1 MEIGIFNSGS
11 PVDVGQ
17 SSCDDIVVSSVCNA
31 NCAFV
36 NIDFM
41 TDVTSGHYDLLYK
54 AEDIPDHVAADS
66 LDSIP
71 GTDSWNDLRQLSVMN
86 MMPADQ
92 SAIRVDLPFAFG
104 DIDINS
110 ELLFPGGQFQE
121 PWTNIRPI
129 SLFERIPCGT
139 LVFPDASTFTDNF
152 YGGRDVH
159 AGNSMPLA
167 VPPYELGS
175 HLLYDTS
182 SMHEPSRHC
191 EPIVTSSYSDAF
203 LDTLFTSPPRDDGS
217 IQTRA
222 MRV

>member
-17 SSCDDIVVSSVCNA
+17 SSCDDIVVSSVCNV
-31 NCAFV
+31 NCDLV
-36 NIDFM
+36 NIDFV

-54 AEDIPDHVAADS
+54 AEDLPEHVEADR

-71 GTDSWNDLRQLSVMN
+71 GTDSWNDLSVMN

-92 SAIRVDLPFAFG
+92 TAPRVDLPFAFG

-121 PWTNIRPI
+121 PRTKIRPI

-139 LVFPDASTFTDNF
+139 LVFPVAFTFTDNF

-159 AGNSMPLA
+159 AGNSMPSA
-167 VPPYELGS
+167 VPPCELGS
-175 HLLYDTS
+175 HLPYDTS
-182 SMHEPSRHC
+182 SIHEPSSHC